1 MCQRAKISPM
11 QVTTLDLIV
20 NSVRLLR
27 LPILTFITAKA
38 SCHSQINC
46 LSSRLVF
53 FKTVPVGVPV
63 TCSRKFNFLLLHL
76 LNDKVLWV
84 PRANARWFTTKAL
97 WVRQFTTV
105 WLWQNE
111 SLCSVYSY
119 FYCLTGTWC
128 SHMQTDAAAFISS
141 VPTPTQSP
149 FRGQGAVEHSREGGR
164 KINK

>member
-1 MCQRAKISPM
+1 M

-20 NSVRLLR
+20 NSVQLLR

-38 SCHSQINC
+38 RCHSQINC

-63 TCSRKFNFLLLHL
+63 TCSRKFNFLLLDL
-76 LNDKVLWV
+76 LNDKGLWGF
-84 PRANARWFTTKAL
+84 PNGRWFNTKAL

-105 WLWQNE
+105 WLGQNE

-128 SHMQTDAAAFISS
+128 SHMQTSAAAFISS

-149 FRGQGAVEHSREGGR
+149 FRGQGAVEHGRGGGR

>member
-1 MCQRAKISPM
+1 M

-76 LNDKVLWV
+76 LNDKGLWGFPGQMVDGLLQKQDNLQLFGRDKMSLFVL
-84 PRANARWFTTKAL
+84 FT
-97 WVRQFTTV
+97 VIFIV
-105 WLWQNE
+105 
-111 SLCSVYSY
+111 SLVHDVATCRPLQLLSFLQCRHPLS
-119 FYCLTGTWC
+119 LLSEG
-128 SHMQTDAAAFISS
+128 
-141 VPTPTQSP
+141 
-149 FRGQGAVEHSREGGR
+149 RGRLSTLGREVGR
-164 KINK
+164 